1 MQALDFGLGVR
12 NVGFNV
18 YVAGQPGT
26 GKVTAVHTFLEGVA
40 KDEARPSDWCYVH
53 NFVDAYRPRTLRL
66 AAGVGRGLQQDMKS
80 FIQRARKEIPAAF
93 ESDQYSAGRDAI
105 GEALQRQ
112 REALLAQLNKRAQ
125 EEGFTIQATPSGWIV
140 LPIMEGR
147 TLSEQEFLSLERR
160 RSRTRSAVGAKALET
175 ELKQSLKEART
186 WEKEANRQ
194 LQALNRQVALNV
206 VGGLIEDLQE
216 KYQGLP
222 EVVGLSQ

>member
-1 MQALDFGLGVR
+1 MTTPEEVPAAKLRNVCDAAALGFTTTADVPGLETIIGQQRAVQALDFGLGVR

-40 KDEARPSDWCYVH
+40 KDEAPPSDWCYVH
-53 NFVDAYRPRTLRL
+53 NFVDPYRPRALRL

-93 ESDQYSAGRDAI
+93 ESDQYSVGRDAI

-140 LPIMEGR
+140 
-147 TLSEQEFLSLERR
+147 RR
-160 RSRTRSAVGAKALET
+160 
-175 ELKQSLKEART
+175 
-186 WEKEANRQ
+186 
-194 LQALNRQVALNV
+194 
-206 VGGLIEDLQE
+206 
-216 KYQGLP
+216 
-222 EVVGLSQ
+222 